1 MKKILAC
8 IFAILLLGLTAC
20 GQAGSSPETQ
30 PDTGNTQSPE
40 GDDVMKILN
49 ISNSHGMDSVWL
61 LPEVLRKEQPDLKFM
76 VAELYQSYALT
87 EHVQSAENG
96 AKDYIYYTNSSSGDG
111 EWTRAENVSIKMALQ
126 AEHWD
131 IVMFNES
138 SRHLG
143 HEGYM
148 CKGLV
153 DWFADYIHE
162 NLDYEPV
169 LLYNM
174 TWSNPT
180 DMRLYEDTTRQQA
193 PSTFKSTYIEHYGF
207 NHVNHYNKLVEMTKK
222 YLVNHDAFDK
232 LIYNATPIQYA
243 GEVLGVPQFD
253 EERQWELYR
262 DYTHL
267 SDFARLIVAY
277 QWYAQMFDIEE
288 LSEIG
293 VDVIRSSLRAT
304 PREAKLG
311 DFNVTDAYKDVILK
325 SVNWTLKNP
334 LTISEN

>member
-1 MKKILAC
+1 MKRIMAAMLA
-8 IFAILLLGLTAC
+8 LLLFGLTAC
-20 GQAGSSPETQ
+20 AQSGGNLLTQ

-40 GDDVMKILN
+40 EEKVMKILN
-49 ISNSHGMDSVWL
+49 ISNSHGQDAVWL
-61 LPEVLRKEQPDLKFM
+61 LPEVLRREQPDLKFK
-76 VAELYQSYALT
+76 VAELYMSYALT
-87 EHVQSAENG
+87 EHVQAAQSD
-96 AKDYIYYTNSSSGDG
+96 AKDYIYYTNSSEGDG
-111 EWTRAENVSIKMALQ
+111 VWSYAQNVSIAAALK

-143 HEGYM
+143 REDIM
-148 CKGLV
+148 SKGLV
-153 DWFADYIHE
+153 DWFADYIREH
-162 NLDYEPV
+162 LDYEPV

-180 DMRLYEDTTRQQA
+180 DTRLYEDTTRLKA
-193 PSTFKSTYIEHYGF
+193 PDTFKPGYIEHYGF
-207 NHVNHYNKLVEMTKK
+207 DHVNHYNKLVELTQK
-222 YLVNHDAFDK
+222 YLVDHEAFDK

-253 EERQWELYR
+253 ATSQYDLYR

-277 QWYAQMFDIEE
+277 QWYAQMFDVKE
-288 LSEIG
+288 LTKVN
-293 VDVIRSSLRAT
+293 VDVIPKNLRAT
-304 PREAKLG
+304 SREKLFG
-311 DFNVTDAYKDVILK
+311 DLAMTDAHKDVIIK
-325 SVNWTLKNP
+325 SVNHTLKTP